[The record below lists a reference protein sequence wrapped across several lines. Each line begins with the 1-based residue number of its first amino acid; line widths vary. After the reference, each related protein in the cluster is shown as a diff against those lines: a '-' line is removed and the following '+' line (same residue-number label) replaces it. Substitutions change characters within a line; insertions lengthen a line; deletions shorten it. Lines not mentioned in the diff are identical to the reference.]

1 MVIITRLTFTYLH
14 RFFTSKKEKKKKTC
28 KSLRPS
34 VRPSVEFYFY
44 DVIWLIQTIFVLFHW
59 CTLAYSKII
68 HGPLKKEKKV
78 NNCIIIIFSRIV
90 GYGNIFIKFRPQLD
104 TEWVSS
110 QSHWFNKIVICQ
122 ITSLIKIS
130 IKLNTFIFF

>member
-1 MVIITRLTFTYLH
+1 MVIITRRTFTYLH
-14 RFFTSKKEKKKKTC
+14 RLLTSKKEKKKKTC

-34 VRPSVEFYFY
+34 VRWFYFY
-44 DVIWLIQTIFVLFHW
+44 DVIWLIQTTFVFFHW
-59 CTLAYSKII
+59 CTLVYSKII

-78 NNCIIIIFSRIV
+78 DNCIIIIFSRIV
-90 GYGNIFIKFRPQLD
+90 GCGNIFIKFRPQLD

-110 QSHWFNKIVICQ
+110 QSHWFNKTVICQ

-130 IKLNTFIFF
+130 IKLNTFFFF